1 MAYDILYSLF
11 FFPVVKPTCSYPM
24 NENSDAGIIT
34 FLIFD
39 KKNGEIIGKL
49 GGTQVG
55 YYEHKREEEK
65 NNKKKEEEKED
76 DD

>member
-1 MAYDILYSLF
+1 
-11 FFPVVKPTCSYPM
+11 M

-65 NNKKKEEEKED
+65 TRRRKRKRRKTMIKVGNT
-76 DD
+76 